1 MREIKF
7 RGKDLLNKWRYGD
20 LIQEKRKIRVKK
32 LVQDKWKITSIKNEK
47 VYMIKKDKT
56 AWTVKEETIGQFTG
70 LKDKNGK
77 EIYEGDILIDDEDE
91 IAIVQYSE
99 VDAMFEIIVD
109 NIVTNFSNE
118 SSEWWRIIGN
128 IYDNPELLKESE

>member
-7 RGKDLLNKWRYGD
+7 RIWD
-20 LIQEKRKIRVKK
+20 KK
-32 LVQDKWKITSIKNEK
+32 L
-47 VYMIKKDKT
+47 
-56 AWTVKEETIGQFTG
+56 KEMNYQSLEDLCEDDYWYDGETDVWSVLHDCNSKQKRFVIGQYTG

-91 IAIVQYSE
+91 IAIVRYSE
-99 VDAMFEIIVD
+99 ADAMFEIIVD

-128 IYDNPELLKESE
+128 IHDNPDLLKESESD